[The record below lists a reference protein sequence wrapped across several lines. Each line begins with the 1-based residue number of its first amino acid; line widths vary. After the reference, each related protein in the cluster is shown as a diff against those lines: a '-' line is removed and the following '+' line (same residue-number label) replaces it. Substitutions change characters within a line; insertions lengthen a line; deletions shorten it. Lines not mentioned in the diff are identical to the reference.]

1 MTVVVGIIVWV
12 LTMLVDLPLVGEYFE
27 DAQSYLTEY
36 AENTNY
42 QSDFDEMNR
51 LLTEINENIKEG
63 TVPES
68 PSTK

>member
-1 MTVVVGIIVWV
+1 
-12 LTMLVDLPLVGEYFE
+12 MLVDLPLVGEYFE